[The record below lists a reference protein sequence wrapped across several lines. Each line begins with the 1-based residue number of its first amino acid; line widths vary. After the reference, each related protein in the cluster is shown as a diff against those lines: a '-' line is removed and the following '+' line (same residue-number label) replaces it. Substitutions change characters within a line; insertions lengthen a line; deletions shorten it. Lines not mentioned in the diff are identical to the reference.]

1 MKKERRKHLF
11 FCMAAGIL
19 MLIADTTIVY
29 GAQQEEIEAVKEA
42 QEHLQEEQRAHN
54 EAIARQNREAVEAA
68 VAEKVAEQYAA
79 MGLVPPQMNVQ
90 GETQSLP
97 ETQAGIAAKEVILP
111 EELWENLTSGN
122 GDFSA
127 LYENMAEEQEKG
139 EIPADTLSALL
150 GSLTISDQPVKDIT
164 FEEIRELFPI
174 NNFTYISKAP
184 IAAGDI
190 KGIVRYD
197 DELGFFTFSYFWQT
211 LLKRET
217 VLSVK
222 YDDIDEDG
230 NFTKIVFNTA
240 REESPLFYR
249 DRDYDSFQR
258 VVGYNKLPA
267 YNLGCEGLS
276 SYLLDNKCL
285 HVWNLMQLVGV
296 EIDILDEEENPKTGI
311 LCRSFTTEYGDVTA
325 FYYRNPATQGEY
337 FALNF
342 EDNDTYDYILAEG
355 ETGGAVRIEIK
366 LK

>member
-1 MKKERRKHLF
+1 MKKGRRKHLF

-29 GAQQEEIEAVKEA
+29 GAQQEEIEAVREA
-42 QEHLQEEQRAHN
+42 QEHLQEEQRTHN

-79 MGLVPPQMNVQ
+79 MGLVPPQINVQ
-90 GETQSLP
+90 GETQSVS
-97 ETQAGIAAKEVILP
+97 ETQAEIAAKEVILP
-111 EELWENLTSGN
+111 EELWENLTSGK
-122 GDFSA
+122 GEFSA

-139 EIPADTLSALL
+139 EIPA
-150 GSLTISDQPVKDIT
+150 
-164 FEEIRELFPI
+164 EIRELFPI
-174 NNFTYISKAP
+174 NNFAYNSKAY
-184 IAAGDI
+184 IVAGDI

-211 LLKRET
+211 LGKRET

-285 HVWNLMQLVGV
+285 HVWNFMQLVGV

-366 LK
+366 LKQE